1 MVPIS
6 ALNLCGADLQ
16 ASVDRTLV
24 LRAAQ
29 CGHTAIPAMADGS
42 GACAG
47 VCVAYVERDRRW
59 RRPTGRPSG
68 RVRPPRERCAH
79 VRISA
84 ARDRRR
90 EEPLKALRRPRVGW
104 GRPGGAPQS
113 HWGGTGRWTPSPWPF
128 MGLST
133 CVSAYRPYM
142 EKCEICRD
150 VISGSRYTGE
160 SSW

>member
-47 VCVAYVERDRRW
+47 VCGIRGARPAVAAAHGAAEW
-59 RRPTGRPSG
+59 ARPAASRALRPCAYL
-68 RVRPPRERCAH
+68 RRER
-79 VRISA
+79 SA
-84 ARDRRR
+84 AR
-90 EEPLKALRRPRVGW
+90 
-104 GRPGGAPQS
+104 GAPQGS
-113 HWGGTGRWTPSPWPF
+113 EAAPGGLGAAWRCPIVTLGWDGTLDTF
-128 MGLST
+128 AVAL
-133 CVSAYRPYM
+133 Y
-142 EKCEICRD
+142 
-150 VISGSRYTGE
+150 GS
-160 SSW
+160 

>member
-47 VCVAYVERDRRW
+47 VCGIRGARPAVAAAHGAAEW
-59 RRPTGRPSG
+59 ARPAASRALRP
-68 RVRPPRERCAH
+68 CAYLPG
-79 VRISA
+79 

-90 EEPLKALRRPRVGW
+90 EEPRKALRRPRVGW